1 MRSSEFP
8 ETSLAEPSGDA
19 ENPTGAIDAVVA
31 GLICLDFTPVFDHPP
46 ISRMSEIFRP
56 ASTVIVRQAV
66 MNPGGCV
73 SNTGLA
79 MSHFGAKTAL
89 VAKIGKDAFGDRIF
103 NHIARY
109 TSTDYLLYSEEGTA
123 YSVVLAPPGID
134 RMFLHCPAGND
145 TFSADDIDYSLVSRA
160 RLFHFGYPTIMK
172 RMYEQGGE
180 ELTRMYARV
189 KALGVTTSLDSC
201 GIDPLS
207 PVGRIN
213 WELILERTIPFVDIF
228 MPSAEELCYMLDRE
242 RLRDW
247 KERAG
252 GGDVCT
258 ILEEGD
264 VRPLAARLLALGAGV
279 VCVKCGACG
288 YYVAAGTEERLAS
301 VGKELAATLRPWNG
315 LRHFEASYK
324 PDRVLSSLGAGDV
337 SIAAFLTS
345 LLDGCDWRTC
355 VRRAVAAGAACVESY
370 SVLDGL
376 PTLAALEDRIAAGW
390 EKNDV

>member
-123 YSVVLAPPGID
+123 YSVVLVLPGID
-134 RMFLHCPAGND
+134 RMFLG
-145 TFSADDIDYSLVSRA
+145 
-160 RLFHFGYPTIMK
+160 
-172 RMYEQGGE
+172 
-180 ELTRMYARV
+180 
-189 KALGVTTSLDSC
+189 
-201 GIDPLS
+201 
-207 PVGRIN
+207 PVG
-213 WELILERTIPFVDIF
+213 D
-228 MPSAEELCYMLDRE
+228 
-242 RLRDW
+242 
-247 KERAG
+247 
-252 GGDVCT
+252 
-258 ILEEGD
+258 
-264 VRPLAARLLALGAGV
+264 
-279 VCVKCGACG
+279 
-288 YYVAAGTEERLAS
+288 
-301 VGKELAATLRPWNG
+301 
-315 LRHFEASYK
+315 
-324 PDRVLSSLGAGDV
+324 
-337 SIAAFLTS
+337 
-345 LLDGCDWRTC
+345 
-355 VRRAVAAGAACVESY
+355 
-370 SVLDGL
+370 
-376 PTLAALEDRIAAGW
+376 
-390 EKNDV
+390 